1 MSGKK
6 HIKTWVERC
15 EEHPDHNGIVS
26 ERMIKARM
34 QEEID
39 ELREEYER
47 LRKALSRIAKIDL
60 RGVSLIA
67 AGSVLLKVVD
77 IAKAALRREQT

>member
-47 LRKALSRIAKIDL
+47 LREEVRVL
-60 RGVSLIA
+60 RLYGNKDCTA
-67 AGSVLLKVVD
+67 MADEAMKE
-77 IAKAALRREQT
+77 AALRRRDT

>member
-47 LRKALSRIAKIDL
+47 LRGLLTEARGAKWLVVQDNLLDRID
-60 RGVSLIA
+60 
-67 AGSVLLKVVD
+67 
-77 IAKAALRREQT
+77 AALRRED